1 MSDWTSG
8 RDYNRRMGAAG
19 SRSGSRSY
27 SEQRTFAP
35 EDQDAPGER
44 GWAREPAGGYRFGRR
59 DNRRFDN
66 RDEEHRVPRNE
77 TERLIA
83 SDKVEGTRV
92 YSRNGE
98 RLGTVQNFMVEKR
111 SGRAEYA
118 VLSFGGAFGMGD
130 RHYPIPWNMLTYDEE
145 LGGYVVDLT
154 ERDLERAPSH
164 RAGASPPLDRG
175 YEADIRGYYGW

>member
-1 MSDWTSG
+1 MSDWTTG
-8 RDYNRRMGAAG
+8 RDYRQRT
-19 SRSGSRSY
+19 SSY
-27 SEQRTFAP
+27 GGPGDWRQRDEQRSFGLD
-35 EDQDAPGER
+35 DQDMPRER
-44 GWAREPAGGYRFGRR
+44 GWAQEPPGGYRFGRR

-92 YSRNGE
+92 FSRTGE
-98 RLGTVQNFMVEKR
+98 RLGTVENFMVEKR

-118 VLSFGGAFGMGD
+118 VLSFGGALGMGD
-130 RHYPIPWNMLTYDEE
+130 RHYPIPWNMLTYDEDR
-145 LGGYVVDLT
+145 GGYVVDLT

-164 RAGASPPLDRG
+164 RAGASPNYDRS
-175 YEADIRGYYGW
+175 YEADIHGYYGW